1 VAEHPPAP
9 ATSESPAK
17 RRIEEVALKLFAA
30 HGYRGTPVKEIMLAC
45 GVTPGALYNHF
56 PSKDDLLFAVLRRFG
71 DEFSAMVQQAEEV
84 ADQDDPVQLLFN
96 VIAAMARFALVN
108 PEATKVAN
116 VDYVELSEKH
126 LQKEIE
132 FRRTNRRRIEKIIEA
147 GVASGQFVAPT
158 YDGANEIKLVATA
171 MANVAIRLSDTAGPH
186 LGEDIDGLTRFHA
199 QLALQMVIRRND

>member
-17 RRIEEVALKLFAA
+17 RRIEEAALKLFAA
-30 HGYRGTPVKEIMLAC
+30 QGYRGTPVKEIMLAC

-56 PSKDDLLFAVLRRFG
+56 PSKDDLLRAILTRYG
-71 DEFSAMVQQAEEV
+71 NEFSTMIGEAEE
-84 ADQDDPVQLLFN
+84 ASDQDDPAQRLFN

-116 VDYVELSEKH
+116 VDYVELSDKY
-126 LQKEIE
+126 LAKEIE

-147 GVASGQFVAPT
+147 GVAGGQFVAPT
-158 YDGANEIKLVATA
+158 YDGVNETKLVATA
-171 MANVAIRLSDTAGPH
+171 MANVAIRLSEAAGPH
-186 LGEDIDGLTRFHA
+186 PGEDIDGLARFHA
-199 QLALQMVIRRND
+199 QLALQMVARRQ